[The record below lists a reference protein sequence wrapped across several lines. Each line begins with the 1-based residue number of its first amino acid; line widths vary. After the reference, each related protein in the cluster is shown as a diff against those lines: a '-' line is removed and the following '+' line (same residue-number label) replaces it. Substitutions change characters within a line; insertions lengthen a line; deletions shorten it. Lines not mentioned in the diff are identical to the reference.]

1 MAGRR
6 RITGTV
12 TDWTGIAAFAA
23 ALFAVSLAAG
33 CGGSEPSPRSADPAT
48 LHVRQQWVGGGLYV
62 EGSYSYVRVER
73 DGDSVHELRLS
84 GERIPRATIH
94 LDPGTYRLVSFQ
106 RPCDGNC
113 SRLDPPTDRCSH
125 EIEATAGRRIEA
137 TVRLTPG
144 EGCTIDADG

>member
-1 MAGRR
+1 MAC
-6 RITGTV
+6 TTL
-12 TDWTGIAAFAA
+12 AAPAT
-23 ALFAVSLAAG
+23 ALFAVLLAAG
-33 CGGSEPSPRSADPAT
+33 CGNSEPPSRSAHPAT
-48 LHVRQQWVGGGLYV
+48 LHLRQQWVSGGLYV

-73 DGDSVHELRLS
+73 DGTSVQEVRLS

-125 EIEATAGRRIEA
+125 EIEAAAGGRVEA

-144 EGCTIDADG
+144 KGCTIEADG